1 MKIENIA
8 EAKLS
13 LWSLKLLLYLSN
25 SSVDH
30 AIDWRKALSGSR
42 ILFKYRLWE
51 RIRIAQHFLS
61 FLASTF
67 QIFFSRLHTC
77 PVF

>member
-30 AIDWRKALSGSR
+30 AID
-42 ILFKYRLWE
+42 
-51 RIRIAQHFLS
+51 
-61 FLASTF
+61 
-67 QIFFSRLHTC
+67 
-77 PVF
+77 